1 MAALLMLRN
10 SQNLPLTTMI
20 AKYNIEYA
28 IPLQGRDHPHE
39 QTQHHL
45 TDDPVICEAFLS
57 ELLERGIKIKSVSHE
72 GVALPK
78 NEFDMM
84 IKTAAGML
92 ATRHIC
98 RSLGVDSVEAHHRFG
113 SPA

>member
-1 MAALLMLRN
+1 ML
-10 SQNLPLTTMI
+10 

-28 IPLQGRDHPHE
+28 LPLHAHDHQHE
-39 QTQHHL
+39 QTQHHI
-45 TDDPVICEAFLS
+45 TNDPVSCEQVLS

-72 GVALPK
+72 GVVLPGV
-78 NEFDMM
+78 EFDKM